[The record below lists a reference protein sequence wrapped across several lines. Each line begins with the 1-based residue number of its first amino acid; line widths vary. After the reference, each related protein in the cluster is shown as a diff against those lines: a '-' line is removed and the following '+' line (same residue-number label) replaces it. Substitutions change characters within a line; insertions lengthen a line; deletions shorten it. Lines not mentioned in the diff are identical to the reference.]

1 MATDL
6 RKVARQYHGPDRW
19 LVGDLQK
26 LEAVVGSCFQGVG
39 YLHRKATVFAICLA
53 AKFASG
59 AAVNV
64 DLEADGWRLS
74 SDCTDAPMSQAQP
87 NVPLET
93 LIQKSYSRDYD
104 SQRARVALRRRPI
117 EASDVYFEAQA
128 DDTSDVSPVLARF
141 RQRSE
146 FQLIG
151 V

>member
-1 MATDL
+1 MALDL
-6 RKVARQYHGPDRW
+6 RRAARRSHGSGRL

-26 LEAVVGSCFQGVG
+26 LEAAVGSCFQGAG
-39 YLHRKATVFAICLA
+39 YLQREATVFAICLA

-64 DLEADGWRLS
+64 DLEPEGWRLS
-74 SDCTDAPMSQAQP
+74 PDCSDAPADEKQP
-87 NVPLET
+87 NLSLET
-93 LIQKSYSRDYD
+93 LVQVSYKRDYD
-104 SQRARVALRRRPI
+104 SQRARVALRRRPA
-117 EASDVYFEAQA
+117 EASDVFFEAH
-128 DDTSDVSPVLARF
+128 DDDKSDISPALARF